1 MGDMQESSGELPI
14 PAKKDDGILGK
25 MRRGWKTVVKALRDD
40 DQGEAAR
47 EEVLD
52 EASDHLPVPNNPKP
66 AIKKHNQA
74 LQDAYDQSNN

>member
-1 MGDMQESSGELPI
+1 MGDMQDTSGETKLPE
-14 PAKKDDGILGK
+14 KKDDSILGK
-25 MRRGWKTVVKALRDD
+25 VKRGWKTMVKALRDD
-40 DQGEAAR
+40 DQGAR

-74 LQDAYDQSNN
+74 LEDAYEQSNN